1 MGIFASMK
9 ISASALRAERARMDV
24 ITENIANVETTRTP
38 EGGPYRRQQVV
49 LSTWRRLGAP
59 ERMHGGRPAGAGWA
73 GVRVAAIE
81 PAAGELPRV
90 YNPSHPDADEE
101 GYVQMP
107 NVDLPTEMA
116 DMIVAARAYEA
127 NAAAFRAGRDMVRS
141 SLSILA

>member
-1 MGIFASMK
+1 MSIFTGMR
-9 ISASALRAERARMDV
+9 ISASALRAERTRMDV

-38 EGGPYRRQQVV
+38 EGGAYRRQQVV
-49 LSTWRRLGAP
+49 LSTWSRRVGSPLGT
-59 ERMHGGRPAGAGWA
+59 RGRAYA
-73 GVRVAAIE
+73 GVRVAAVE
-81 PAAGELPRV
+81 PAPGDLPRV
-90 YNPSHPDADEE
+90 YNPSHPDADED

-127 NAAAFRAGRDMVRS
+127 NAAAFRAGRDMIRH